1 MPHAKGTV
9 KGIALTLLLALLA
22 SGCATSTIEKR
33 REERA
38 PTYSA
43 LTDEQRALVDQGKIQ
58 VGMTADAVYIAWG
71 KPTQIVTGQT
81 SDGKTITT
89 WVYHGTTWQEHRYWS
104 YHYHY
109 PYGPY
114 AYSTPTLAYDY
125 IPQSYVAAEVV
136 FDNGV
141 VKSWRNLTQPP
152 PY

>member
-1 MPHAKGTV
+1 MKRIGL
-9 KGIALTLLLALLA
+9 ILLLALLA

-38 PTYSA
+38 STYSA

-71 KPTQIVTGQT
+71 KPSQIVTGQT
-81 SDGKTITT
+81 SDGKSMTT
-89 WVYHGTTWQEHRYWS
+89 WLYFGTAWQEHRYWS
-104 YHYHY
+104 YHYYH

-114 AYSTPTLAYDY
+114 GYPTPTLAYDY

-136 FDNGV
+136 FENGV
-141 VKSWRNLTQPP
+141 VKSWKNLTQPP